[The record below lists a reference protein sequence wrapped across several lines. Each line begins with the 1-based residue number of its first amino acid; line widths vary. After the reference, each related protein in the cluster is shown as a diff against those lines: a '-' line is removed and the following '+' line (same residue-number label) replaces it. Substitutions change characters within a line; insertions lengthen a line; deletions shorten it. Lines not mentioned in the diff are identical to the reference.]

1 MLYKVR
7 KSLRQTPVGE
17 TLVWIINH
25 VYSYNSA
32 SLFYWRLY
40 DFLVMARFRRGLDTR
55 VVVTRQIPQ
64 EMAFDLLAKFKRSQ
78 RMPFRHDDHASG
90 YIFHPDREH
99 ENVARGKFE
108 WVVLTGETLRCTF
121 ALWEHIRPSAESS
134 LGAPLEVVNTKVQ
147 WMYPGVGKIG
157 SNAWHVDGFPHQ
169 FYKILVYL
177 SLTGERLGGTEVRL
191 PDGRTETVG
200 GGMGEWV
207 LFNPNTLP
215 HRGTSLPNQE
225 RITVELTVVRRL
237 SQQKHL
243 RFGGTNSAYPRF
255 PWTRM
260 PALA

>member
-177 SLTGERLGGTEVRL
+177 SLTGERL
-191 PDGRTETVG
+191 
-200 GGMGEWV
+200 
-207 LFNPNTLP
+207 
-215 HRGTSLPNQE
+215 
-225 RITVELTVVRRL
+225 
-237 SQQKHL
+237 
-243 RFGGTNSAYPRF
+243 
-255 PWTRM
+255 
-260 PALA
+260 